1 MDAASEQNQQLK
13 EFLERDDN
21 LLSDAEFLSHKSK
34 LVQFFTLLVEI
45 DQRKKKGI
53 QHERSKEA

>member
-13 EFLERDDN
+13 EFLEKNDN
-21 LLSDAEFLSHKSK
+21 LLSDAEFLSQKSQ

-45 DQRKKKGI
+45 DQRTKKGI
-53 QHERSKEA
+53 QHERSKEI